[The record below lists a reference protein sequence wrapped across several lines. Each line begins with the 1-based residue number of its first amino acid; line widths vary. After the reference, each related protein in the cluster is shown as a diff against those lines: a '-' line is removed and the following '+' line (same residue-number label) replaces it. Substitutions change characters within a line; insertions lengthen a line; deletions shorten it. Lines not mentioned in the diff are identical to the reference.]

1 MLADRIDNL
10 DWTQL
15 RRRLDDDGYVVTPK
29 VLTAGDCRE
38 LMAMFDDDRNF
49 RTTIDMRRH
58 LYGSGVYRYFGYPL
72 PDPIQHLR
80 QRLYP
85 PLADI
90 ANEWTQRLGTGESF
104 PATLAEFLETCGRHG
119 QRRPTPLIFR
129 YEENDYNNLHQDT
142 YGQIGFPFQVLTV
155 LSRPGQ
161 DFTGGEFLLVTQR
174 PRAQSMGEAVTLE
187 RGQLLIFPNR
197 IRPLA
202 GKRGHYRA
210 NVRHGVSRVRWGTRH
225 TLGVI
230 FHDAE

>member
-1 MLADRIDNL
+1 MLADRIASL

-15 RRRLDDDGYVVTPK
+15 RRRLDDDGHVVTPK
-29 VLTAGDCRE
+29 VLTAADCRE
-38 LMAMFDDDRNF
+38 LMAMFDHDELF

-58 LYGSGVYRYFGYPL
+58 VYGSGVYRYFGYPL
-72 PDPIQHLR
+72 PEPIQQLR
-80 QRLYP
+80 QHLYP
-85 PLADI
+85 PLAEI
-90 ANEWTQRLGTGESF
+90 ANEWAQRLGTESV
-104 PATLAEFLETCGRHG
+104 PATLPEFLDSCHRHG

-129 YEENDYNNLHQDT
+129 YTEGDYNNLHQDT
-142 YGQIGFPFQVLTV
+142 YGEIGFPFQVLTV
-155 LSRPGQ
+155 LSRPGR

-174 PRAQSMGEAVTLE
+174 PRAQSIGEAITIG

-202 GKRGHYRA
+202 GRRGHYQA
-210 NVRHGVSRVRWGTRH
+210 NVRHGVSKVRSGTRH